1 MRKNTLKILC
11 LALVVCCIMSLAACS
26 LAFGK
31 YELDSASA
39 GGMTLTAEMFKD
51 YMGECY
57 IEMTPFG
64 TAKFCMDGELMDM
77 KYGNGKIWPVEEGED
92 EAVNFEVKGSEI
104 IMEMDGMEL
113 IFKK

>member
-1 MRKNTLKILC
+1 MRKNILRILC
-11 LALVVCCIMSLAACS
+11 LAMVLCCILSLAACS

-39 GGMTLTAEMFKD
+39 GGMTLTAEMFKE

-64 TAKFCMDGELMDM
+64 TAKFAYGDEVLDM
-77 KYGNGKIWPVEEGED
+77 KYANGKIWPVEEGEE
-92 EAVNFEVKGSEI
+92 EAVNFKVEGLTI
-104 IMEMDGMEL
+104 TMEMDGMEL